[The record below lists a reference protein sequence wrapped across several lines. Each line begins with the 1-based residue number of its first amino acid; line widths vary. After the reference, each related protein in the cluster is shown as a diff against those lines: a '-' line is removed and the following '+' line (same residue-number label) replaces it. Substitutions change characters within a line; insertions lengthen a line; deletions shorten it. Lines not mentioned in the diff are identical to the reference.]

1 MKANVS
7 ELFYS
12 IQGEGITIGS
22 PSIFIRFCGC
32 NLRCPFCDTKYALDC
47 KNYLSYEEIINQ
59 IKQFPAKRI
68 IFTGGEPALQD
79 EFIAFFISKNSN
91 FFYQMETNGT
101 ILPKKSITLLDH
113 ITVSPKMFE
122 INTDVLKE
130 FKNIAKS
137 IEFKFVVSEDFTR
150 EMELIYKLTL
160 KPVVFQPVWENE
172 NLSKYIQKT
181 KKIIEKVKEKAP
193 FIKIIPQIHKI
204 LYGNRRG
211 I

>member
-7 ELFYS
+7 EIFYS
-12 IQGEGITIGS
+12 IQGEGITIGY

-47 KNYLSYEEIINQ
+47 ENYIEYEEVISQ
-59 IKQFPAKRI
+59 VKQFPARRV

-79 EFIAFFISKNSN
+79 DFIAFFIGKNPD

-101 ILPKKSITLLDH
+101 VLPQKSISLLDH
-113 ITVSPKMFE
+113 ITVSPKMFALN
-122 INTDVLKE
+122 IDVLKG
-130 FKNIAKS
+130 FKNQARS
-137 IEFKFVVSEDFTR
+137 VEFKFVVNENFD
-150 EMELIYKLTL
+150 EEIELIRKLDL
-160 KPVVFQPVWENE
+160 KPVVFQPIWENE
-172 NLSKYIQKT
+172 GLSEYIQKT
-181 KKIIEKVKEKAP
+181 AKIIEKVKKNAP
-193 FIKIIPQIHKI
+193 FVRVIPQIHKI